1 MPGVTM
7 SASTTGGGQ
16 AMTTG
21 PTDVCKVPAAPAPP
35 VPTPFPNIGQVAQ
48 ASGTST
54 KVKFCR
60 RPVVTKSSK
69 ISRSMGDEAGTL
81 GGMVSNV
88 NMNQI
93 VWKKAS
99 SKVKAQKKKIVYHTA
114 MTGHNGSNANMPAG
128 LQSAPS
134 QTKVKVAM

>member
-1 MPGVTM
+1 MPGVAM
-7 SASTTGGGQ
+7 PGSTTGGGQ

-21 PTDVCKVPAAPAPP
+21 PTDVCKVPAPPAPP

-54 KVKFCR
+54 KVKFSK

-81 GGMVSNV
+81 GGMISNV

-93 VWKKAS
+93 KWKKGS
-99 SKVKAQKKKIVYHTA
+99 GKVKAQRKKVVYHTA

-128 LQSAPS
+128 VQVAPS
-134 QTKVKVAM
+134 QTKVKVAI

>member
-7 SASTTGGGQ
+7 PGSTTGGGQ

-21 PTDVCKVPAAPAPP
+21 PSDVCKVPAPPAPP
-35 VPTPFPNIGQVAQ
+35 IPTPLPNIVQVSG
-48 ASGTST
+48 ASGTSS
-54 KVKFCR
+54 KVKFAG
-60 RPVVTKSSK
+60 RPVCTKSSK
-69 ISRSMGDEAGTL
+69 VSRSMGDEVGTL

-88 NMNQI
+88 NMNQMT
-93 VWKKAS
+93 WKKAS
-99 SKVKAQKKKIVYHTA
+99 GKVKAERKKIVYHTA

-128 LQSAPS
+128 LQVAPS